1 MRRRSV
7 ATLALAAVVV
17 LASGWLAVRR
27 LGGLD
32 GLEQLAIRHML
43 ESERSDLFEDG
54 RLHVFTLGTGSL
66 QLGSGRMP
74 VANAVIAGDESLL
87 VDAGEGASVD
97 AGEGASR
104 TMGELRLPVERITGV
119 FITHWHSDHF
129 AGLGQVLNQSWNA
142 DRRHEVQVHGPE
154 GVERVM
160 EGLERMYRDDIRYR
174 SSGDVESND
183 PAVALGTP
191 VTVTI
196 PPGRAS
202 APVFE
207 RNGVVVRAFH
217 VDHGHVKP
225 ALDYRI
231 EYEGRSVVFSGDTV
245 ASPLVVEAA
254 RGCDLLIHEAVNVRM
269 MRNAIAALRD
279 LGHEVDARRAEGVL
293 RYHADTIAVAKAAAE
308 AGVARLVLSHVIPGP
323 DEPAA
328 RAALPLG
335 HASLLRRP
343 HRGGLGRPAL
353 LSPTAFASCLVG

>member
-1 MRRRSV
+1 MRGRIV
-7 ATLALAAVVV
+7 AALALAAVVV
-17 LASGWLAVRR
+17 LASGWLAVRS

-32 GLEQLAIRHML
+32 GLQQLAIRRVL
-43 ESERSDLFEDG
+43 EGERSEFFDDG
-54 RLHVFTLGTGSL
+54 RLHVFTLGTGSP

-74 VANAVIAGDESLL
+74 VANAVIAGDEFLL
-87 VDAGEGASVD
+87 LD

-104 TMGELRLPVERITGV
+104 TMGELQLPVRRITGV

-142 DRRHEVQVHGPE
+142 DRRHEVPVHGPE
-154 GVERVM
+154 GIERVM

-191 VTVTI
+191 VTVSI

-202 APVFE
+202 APIFE

-217 VDHGHVKP
+217 VDHGHVQP
-225 ALDYRI
+225 ALGYRV
-231 EYEGRSVVFSGDTV
+231 EYNGRSVVFSGDTV

-254 RGCDLLIHEAVNVRM
+254 RGCDMLVHEAVNTRL

-279 LGHEVDARRAEGVL
+279 LGNEVDARRAEGVL
-293 RYHADTIAVAKAAAE
+293 RYHADTIAVAKVAAE
-308 AGVARLVLSHVIPGP
+308 AGAARLVLSHVIPGP
-323 DEPAA
+323 TNPLLA
-328 RAALPLG
+328 RLFVSGMQEHYGGPIVL
-335 HASLLRRP
+335 ASDGQHFSL
-343 HRGGLGRPAL
+343 
-353 LSPTAFASCLVG
+353 